1 MQASQRNEYNHALE
15 YSIIKANEL
24 NRPVVIFFGLTAK
37 YPNANQRHYKFM
49 LEGLQELQH
58 SLEERGLK
66 IVIRKVSPE
75 IGATQLAKNAA
86 LMVVDRGYLKIQK
99 NWRIKVAKLIRCP
112 LIQVE
117 SDVVVPV
124 ESASQKEEY
133 SAATIRN
140 KITNKLLNYVIP
152 LKKRTPKKQSL
163 ELIFDSIEIE
173 NVSKLMRSLNID
185 KSVKTLDRFKGG
197 TSEAKKNLH
206 LFIKHKIDDYPKLR
220 NDPTIDGL
228 SNMSPYL
235 HFGQIS
241 SLYVALKVLE
251 SNSQGKDAYLEELVV
266 RRELSMNFV
275 FYNDNYDNVQGL
287 PTWAKKSLESH
298 SADDRDHVYDLET
311 FENAETHDPYWN
323 AAQKE
328 MVVGGKMHG
337 YMRMYWGK
345 KILEW
350 TKNPEKAISVATY
363 LNDKYELDGR
373 DPNGYT
379 GIAWCM
385 GKHDRPWKE
394 RNIFGKI
401 RYMNAQ
407 GLKRK
412 FDADAY
418 VKNIGNI
425 AALC

>member
-24 NRPVVIFFGLTAK
+24 NRPIIVFFGLAEK
-37 YPNANQRHYKFM
+37 YPSANQRHYKFM
-49 LEGLQELQH
+49 LEGLKELQH

-66 IVIRKVSPE
+66 IVIRKISPE
-75 IGATQLAKNAA
+75 IGATQLSKNAS
-86 LMVVDRGYLKIQK
+86 LVIVDRGYLKIQK
-99 NWRIKVAKLIRCP
+99 NWRTNVAKQIRCP

-124 ESASQKEEY
+124 EVTSQKEEY
-133 SAATIRN
+133 SAATIRR
-140 KITNKLLNYVIP
+140 KITGKLLNYLIP
-152 LKKRTPKKQSL
+152 LKKRIPKKQSL
-163 ELIFDSIEIE
+163 KIDLDSLEIE
-173 NVSKLMRSLNID
+173 NVSKLMLSLNID
-185 KSVKTLDRFKGG
+185 RSVKTLDRFKGG
-197 TSEAKKNLH
+197 SSQAKKNLH
-206 LFIKHKIDDYPKLR
+206 LFIKRKIDDYPRLR
-220 NDPTIDGL
+220 NDPTIDVL

-241 SLYVALKVLE
+241 PIYITLKVLK
-251 SNSQGKDAYLEELVV
+251 SNSPGKDVYLEELVV

-275 FYNDNYDNVQGL
+275 VYNKNYDTIGGL
-287 PTWAKKSLESH
+287 PRWAKQSLEFH
-298 SADDRDHVYDLET
+298 RADNRDHIYDLNT
-311 FENAETHDPYWN
+311 LENAETHDPYWN

-328 MVVGGKMHG
+328 MVIGGKMHG

-350 TKNPEKAISVATY
+350 TKSPEKAIDVAIY

-394 RNIFGKI
+394 RTIFGKI
-401 RYMNAQ
+401 RYMNSQ

-412 FDADAY
+412 FNADMYA
-418 VKNIGNI
+418 KKF
-425 AALC
+425 

>member
-24 NRPVVIFFGLTAK
+24 NRPIIVFFGLAEK
-37 YPNANQRHYKFM
+37 YPSANQRHYKFM
-49 LEGLQELQH
+49 LEGLKELQH

-66 IVIRKVSPE
+66 IVIRKMSPE
-75 IGATQLAKNAA
+75 IAATQLSKNAS
-86 LMVVDRGYLKIQK
+86 LVIVDRGYLKIQK
-99 NWRIKVAKLIRCP
+99 KWRTNVAKQIRCP

-124 ESASQKEEY
+124 EVTSKKEEY
-133 SAATIRN
+133 SAATIRS
-140 KITNKLLNYVIP
+140 KITSKLLNHLIP
-152 LKKRTPKKQSL
+152 LKKRIPKKQSL
-163 ELIFDSIEIE
+163 KIDLDSLEIE
-173 NVSKLMRSLNID
+173 NVAKLILSLNID
-185 KSVKTLDRFKGG
+185 KSIKTVDRFKGG
-197 TSEAKKNLH
+197 TLQAKKNLD
-206 LFIKHKIDDYPKLR
+206 LFIKRKIDDYPRLR
-220 NDPTIDGL
+220 NDPNIDGL

-241 SLYVALKVLE
+241 PIYVALKVLK
-251 SNSQGKDAYLEELVV
+251 SNSPGKDAYLEELVI
-266 RRELSMNFV
+266 RRELSINFV
-275 FYNDNYDNVQGL
+275 FYNEKYDDIEGL
-287 PTWAKKSLESH
+287 PRWAKQNLEFHRSDNREHIYSLET
-298 SADDRDHVYDLET
+298 L
-311 FENAETHDPYWN
+311 ENAETADPYWN

-350 TKNPEKAISVATY
+350 TKSPEKAIDVAKY

-394 RNIFGKI
+394 RTVFGKI

-412 FDADAY
+412 FNADMYA
-418 VKNIGNI
+418 KKF
-425 AALC
+425 

>member
-1 MQASQRNEYNHALE
+1 MQASQRNKYNHALE

-75 IGATQLAKNAA
+75 IGATHLAKNAA

-99 NWRIKVAKLIRCP
+99 NWRTKVAKLIRCP

-124 ESASQKEEY
+124 ETASQKEEY

-152 LKKRTPKKQSL
+152 LKKRIPKKQSL

-173 NVSKLMRSLNID
+173 NISKLMRSLNID
-185 KSVKTLDRFKGG
+185 KSVKTLDGFKGG
-197 TSEAKKNLH
+197 TSEAKKNLR

-241 SLYVALKVLE
+241 PLYVALKVLE
-251 SNSQGKDAYLEELVV
+251 SNSRGKDAYLEELVV
-266 RRELSMNFV
+266 RRELSMNFI
-275 FYNDNYDNVQGL
+275 FYNDNYNTIQGL
-287 PTWAKKSLESH
+287 PTWAKKSLEFH
-298 SADDRDHVYDLET
+298 SVDDRDHIYDFET

-373 DPNGYT
+373 DPNGYA

-418 VKNIGNI
+418 VKNMDR
-425 AALC
+425 AH

>member
-1 MQASQRNEYNHALE
+1 MQASQRSEYNHALE

-24 NRPVVIFFGLTAK
+24 NRPVVIFFGLTEK
-37 YPNANQRHYKFM
+37 YPNANQRHYHFM
-49 LEGLQELQH
+49 LEGLKELQH

-75 IGATQLAKNAA
+75 IGAIQLSKNAS
-86 LMVVDRGYLKIQK
+86 LVVVDRGYLKIQK
-99 NWRIKVAKLIRCP
+99 NWRTNVAKQIRCP
-112 LIQVE
+112 LTQVE

-124 ESASQKEEY
+124 EVTSKKEEY
-133 SAATIRN
+133 SAATIRS
-140 KITNKLLNYVIP
+140 KITNKLLNYLIP
-152 LKKRTPKKQSL
+152 LKKRIPKKQSL
-163 ELIFDSIEIE
+163 KIDLDSLEIE
-173 NVSKLMRSLNID
+173 NVSKLMLSLNID
-185 KSVKTLDRFKGG
+185 NSVKTVDRFKGG
-197 TSEAKKNLH
+197 TSQAKKNLH
-206 LFIKHKIDDYPKLR
+206 LFIKRKIDDYPRLR
-220 NDPTIDGL
+220 NDPNIDGL

-241 SLYVALKVLE
+241 PVYVALKVLK
-251 SNSQGKDAYLEELVV
+251 SNSPGKDAYLEELVI

-275 FYNDNYDNVQGL
+275 FYNEKYDTIEGL
-287 PTWAKKSLESH
+287 PRWAKQNLEFHRS
-298 SADDRDHVYDLET
+298 DNRDYIYNLET
-311 FENAETHDPYWN
+311 LENAETHDPYWN

-350 TKNPEKAISVATY
+350 TKSPEKAIDVAIY

-379 GIAWCM
+379 GISWCM

-394 RNIFGKI
+394 RTIFGKI

-412 FDADAY
+412 FDADMYA
-418 VKNIGNI
+418 KKF
-425 AALC
+425 

>member
-1 MQASQRNEYNHALE
+1 MQASQRNEFNHALE
-15 YSIIKANEL
+15 YSIIKANDL
-24 NRPVVIFFGLTAK
+24 NRPVVVFFGLTEK
-37 YPNANQRHYKFM
+37 YPNANQRHYNFM
-49 LEGLQELQH
+49 LEGLKELQH

-75 IGATQLAKNAA
+75 IGAIQLSKNAT

-99 NWRIKVAKLIRCP
+99 NWRAKVAKKIRCP

-117 SDVVVPV
+117 SDVVVPIEV
-124 ESASQKEEY
+124 TSQKEEY
-133 SAATIRN
+133 SAATIRG
-140 KITNKLLNYVIP
+140 KITGELLNYLIP

-163 ELIFDSIEIE
+163 KIVLDSLEIG
-173 NVSKLMRSLNID
+173 NVSKLLLSLNVD
-185 KSVKTLDRFKGG
+185 RSVKTLDRFKGG
-197 TSEAKKNLH
+197 TSNAKKNLH
-206 LFIKHKIDDYPKLR
+206 LFIRHKIDDYPRLR

-235 HFGQIS
+235 HFGNIS
-241 SLYVALKVLE
+241 PLYIALKVLK
-251 SNSQGKDAYLEELVV
+251 SNSPGKDAYLEELVV
-266 RRELSMNFV
+266 RRELSMNFI
-275 FYNDNYDNVQGL
+275 FYNDKYDTIEGL
-287 PTWAKKSLESH
+287 PRWAKQSLEFHRS
-298 SADDRDHVYDLET
+298 DDREHIYDLET
-311 FENAETHDPYWN
+311 LENAETHDPYWN

-350 TKNPEKAISVATY
+350 TKSPKKAISVATY

-401 RYMNAQ
+401 RYMNAK

-412 FDADAY
+412 FNADAY
-418 VKNIGNI
+418 VKNFE
-425 AALC
+425 